1 MSNEKE
7 PVIIYGGSFN
17 PPHSGHISLAK
28 AAYRQIKPKAFY
40 FVPNFHSPF
49 KEMQPA
55 SFNDRRNMLQIAAGE
70 NFMNLPGVQI
80 SSWEEDQK
88 KIVYTWKTIAHFRRI
103 HPNAKIY
110 FLMGSDCLKSFN
122 DWQRSRSILR
132 NASLLVGIRP
142 GFNIVGGEAPFVP
155 LKGLFPAA
163 ASSGIRINI
172 ILKHK
177 TPGISQAVMDYIKN
191 RGLYFSQEVNM
202 LRKELSARR
211 YRHCVNVARCAV
223 ELAHICAVPEYK
235 AAIAGLLHDCARE
248 LDVEVLKAMR
258 IQGPVLGRYRRDTVR
273 FAPKLLHAP
282 AGAMIA
288 RERYGV
294 KDKDILQAIQ
304 LHATGM
310 PDMPLLC
317 KIIYMSDYLSEE
329 RKFAG
334 LDGLRKLAV
343 TDFDA
348 AFAAVAAAK
357 ARYREEK
364 KCWAHPLSIQLWK
377 QIKEAAEK

>member
-70 NFMNLPGVQI
+70 NFMNLSGVQI

-155 LKGLFPAA
+155 LKGTDISECVELSKRVAQ
-163 ASSGIRINI
+163 RIWDE
-172 ILKHK
+172 LKIPSFLYEESC
-177 TPGISQAVMDYIKN
+177 TREERRNLTSKN
-191 RGLYFSQEVNM
+191 RFH
-202 LRKELSARR
+202 
-211 YRHCVNVARCAV
+211 YR
-223 ELAHICAVPEYK
+223 
-235 AAIAGLLHDCARE
+235 
-248 LDVEVLKAMR
+248 
-258 IQGPVLGRYRRDTVR
+258 
-273 FAPKLLHAP
+273 
-282 AGAMIA
+282 
-288 RERYGV
+288 
-294 KDKDILQAIQ
+294 
-304 LHATGM
+304 
-310 PDMPLLC
+310 
-317 KIIYMSDYLSEE
+317 
-329 RKFAG
+329 
-334 LDGLRKLAV
+334 
-343 TDFDA
+343 
-348 AFAAVAAAK
+348 
-357 ARYREEK
+357 
-364 KCWAHPLSIQLWK
+364 
-377 QIKEAAEK
+377 